1 MSNKKKKGRAVD
13 GILLLDKPCGISSNA
28 ALQRVKRIF
37 NAQKA
42 GHTGSLDPLA
52 TGMLPVCLGQATKVS
67 SYLLE
72 ADKVYQVSMKLGE
85 KTTTADAEGEVIE
98 KRPVEDY
105 SLEYIET
112 VLQRFRGELEQIPPM
127 HSALKHQGQPLYRL
141 ARQGIEVER
150 KARKVTIQR
159 LDLIVYENDTMQLD
173 VACTKGT
180 YVRTLVEDMGEV
192 LGCGAHVTA
201 LRRTQVAGFQP
212 ARMVTMEKLEEAGN
226 RQNFEQLDALLLP
239 IEAALAH
246 FPEVSLARD
255 LLFYLRRGQAV
266 LVPHA
271 PTQGWVRLY
280 GENALFVGI
289 GRVLDDGRIA
299 PQRLVNM

>member
-212 ARMVTMEKLEEAGN
+212 ARMVTMEILEEAGN
-226 RQNFEQLDALLLP
+226 HQDFEQLDALLLP

>member
-13 GILLLDKPCGISSNA
+13 GILLLDKPRGISSNA

-98 KRPVEDY
+98 TRPVEDY
-105 SLEYIET
+105 SLEHIET

-141 ARQGIEVER
+141 ARQGIEIER

-159 LDLIVYENDTMQLD
+159 LNLIAYENDTMQFD

-180 YVRTLVEDMGEV
+180 YVRTLVEDMGEA

-226 RQNFEQLDALLLP
+226 HQDFEQLDALLLP